1 MVSPTVQPSAG
12 VGAERSAPAA
22 SASRSACSARRS
34 SRSSVMSTGTAAT
47 VATTPHRTMGR
58 VPIVDSGDTALW
70 WDETGAGNPPL
81 LLIQGLGYTAD
92 MWHRI
97 VSGLAAHRRVIVF
110 DTRGVGRSGVPEQP
124 WTVEQMA
131 DDAMTVLDASGG
143 GPAHVLGVSMGGLI
157 AQEVA
162 LRHPDRVRSLVL
174 GCTHPGG
181 REAARMDPDAA
192 AMLMDREPKSA
203 REAIDASLPFIYSPA
218 TPRADIDADV
228 EVRLRFPLRGKAYWG
243 QLDAMRKHPGTYDRL
258 PDIRVPTL
266 VLHGDADR
274 LVQPANAALLA
285 DAIPDAKLV
294 WLPGASHVFWTDQP
308 DRTID
313 EVNAFLASRT

>member
-1 MVSPTVQPSAG
+1 M
-12 VGAERSAPAA
+12 
-22 SASRSACSARRS
+22 
-34 SRSSVMSTGTAAT
+34 
-47 VATTPHRTMGR
+47 
-58 VPIVDSGDTALW
+58 PIVESGDASLW
-70 WDETGAGNPPL
+70 WDETGAGDPPL

-97 VSGLAAHRRVIVF
+97 LPGLAADRRVVMF
-110 DTRGVGRSGVPEQP
+110 DNRGVGRSSVPDEQ

-131 DDAMTVLDASGG
+131 DDAIAVLDAAGG
-143 GPAHVLGVSMGGLI
+143 GAAHVFGVSMGGLI

-162 LRHPDRVRSLVL
+162 LRHPDRVAKLVL

-203 REAIDASLPFIYSPA
+203 REAIEASLPFIYSPA
-218 TPRADIDADV
+218 TSPEAIDADV
-228 EVRLRFPLRGKAYWG
+228 DVRLRFPLRGKAYWG
-243 QLDAMRKHPGTYDRL
+243 QLDAMRRHPGTYDRL
-258 PDIRVPTL
+258 GDITAPTL

-274 LVQPANAALLA
+274 LVQPTNATLLA
-285 DAIPDAKLV
+285 DAIPGAKLV

-308 DRTID
+308 DRTVD
-313 EVNAFLASRT
+313 EVNTFLG

>member
-1 MVSPTVQPSAG
+1 MV
-12 VGAERSAPAA
+12 
-22 SASRSACSARRS
+22 C
-34 SRSSVMSTGTAAT
+34 
-47 VATTPHRTMGR
+47 
-58 VPIVDSGDTALW
+58 VPIIDSGDALLW
-70 WDETGAGNPPL
+70 WDETGAGEPPL

-97 VSGLAAHRRVIVF
+97 LPGLAADRRVVVF
-110 DTRGVGRSGVPEQP
+110 DNRGVGRSSVPGQP

-131 DDAMTVLDASGG
+131 DDAIAVLDAAGG
-143 GPAHVLGVSMGGLI
+143 AAAHVFGVSMGGLI

-203 REAIDASLPFIYSPA
+203 REAIEASLPFLYAPTTGPGEIE
-218 TPRADIDADV
+218 ADV
-228 EVRLRFPLRGKAYWG
+228 EARLRFPLRGKAYWG
-243 QLDAMRKHPGTYDRL
+243 QLDAMRQHRGTYDRL
-258 PDIRVPTL
+258 ADVRVPTL

-274 LVQPANAALLA
+274 LVQPANATLLA
-285 DAIPDAKLV
+285 EAIPDAKLV
-294 WLPGASHVFWTDQP
+294 WIPGASHVFWTDQP
-308 DRTID
+308 EHTIS
-313 EVNAFLASRT
+313 EVNAFLR

>member
-1 MVSPTVQPSAG
+1 MV
-12 VGAERSAPAA
+12 
-22 SASRSACSARRS
+22 
-34 SRSSVMSTGTAAT
+34 
-47 VATTPHRTMGR
+47 R
-58 VPIVDSGDTALW
+58 VPIVDSGDASLW
-70 WDETGAGNPPL
+70 WDETGAGEPPL

-97 VSGLAAHRRVIVF
+97 LPGLAAHRRVVAF
-110 DTRGVGRSGVPEQP
+110 DNRGVGRSSVPDEP

-131 DDAMTVLDASGG
+131 DDAIAVLDAIGG
-143 GPAHVLGVSMGGLI
+143 GAAHVFGVSMGGLI

-162 LRHPDRVRSLVL
+162 LRHPERVLSLVL

-181 REAARMDPDAA
+181 REAARMDADAA

-203 REAIDASLPFIYSPA
+203 REAIDASLPFIYAPTTA
-218 TPRADIDADV
+218 AQDIDADV

-243 QLDAMRKHPGTYDRL
+243 QLDAMRKHAGTYDRL
-258 PDIRVPTL
+258 RDIKMPML

-274 LVQPANAALLA
+274 LVQPANATLLA
-285 DAIPDAKLV
+285 GAIPGSKLV

-308 DRTID
+308 ERTIA
-313 EVNAFLASRT
+313 EVNAFLAHAAGR

>member
-12 VGAERSAPAA
+12 VGADRSAPVA

-34 SRSSVMSTGTAAT
+34 PRISVMSTGTAAT
-47 VATTPHRTMGR
+47 VATRPHRTMVR
-58 VPIVDSGDTALW
+58 VPIVDSGDASLW
-70 WDETGAGNPPL
+70 WGQTGSADPPL

-97 VSGLAAHRRVIVF
+97 APGLAAEHRVVMF
-110 DTRGVGRSGVPEQP
+110 DNRGVGRSSVPDQP

-131 DDAMTVLDASGG
+131 DDAITVLDAAGG
-143 GPAHVLGVSMGGLI
+143 GAAHVFGVSMGGLI

-192 AMLMDREPKSA
+192 AMLMDRSPRSP
-203 REAIDASLPFIYSPA
+203 REAIETSLPFVYAPTTS
-218 TPRADIDADV
+218 ADDIAADV
-228 EVRLRFPLRGKAYWG
+228 EVRLRYPLRGKAYWG
-243 QLDAMRKHPGTYDRL
+243 QLDAMRKHAGTYDRL
-258 PDIRVPTL
+258 GRISARTL

-274 LVQPANAALLA
+274 LVQPANATLLA
-285 DAIPDAKLV
+285 DA
-294 WLPGASHVFWTDQP
+294 
-308 DRTID
+308 
-313 EVNAFLASRT
+313 